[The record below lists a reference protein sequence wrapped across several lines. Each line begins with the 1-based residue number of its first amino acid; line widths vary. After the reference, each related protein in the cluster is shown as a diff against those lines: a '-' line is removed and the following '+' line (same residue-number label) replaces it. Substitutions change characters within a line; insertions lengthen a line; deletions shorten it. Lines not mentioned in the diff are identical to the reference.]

1 MVSSADN
8 YVDLISQL
16 EEAKF
21 LQLFKHLLKNSY
33 VGSCIEGVPVPVPNA
48 ELWYRVVW
56 PQGATS
62 VQSMGEL
69 FQIVHLPQSLWG
81 KDVIEKTF
89 LKNLRAALVS
99 LRGMDAIRP
108 VLGLSYSYLIDDK
121 KESRKY
127 EQYYRPSEGSTYYLF
142 TNVDHDYF
150 LSYKDGQ
157 YVPSEAVNKIAK
169 ELFKDVLGI
178 SLGWVGFGVGTP
190 RTAVSGAHSEV
201 EEAIVRLINTPS
213 DYYLI
218 ARGGRICVVPE
229 TNRGLYF
236 ASDSTSKTIGE
247 ASRGLCASLTGRLSK
262 SVLIGAGKLEELE
275 SLINNRGVKERDI
288 QAFLEDNPGF
298 LFSLNERYCEL
309 RPQVGLVDKND
320 IELVPDF
327 MARVEDTYIWDI
339 IELKLP
345 RHPIVIQRRG
355 QARPS
360 AIAAKAI
367 CQLLKYS
374 NYFSVRRNRNK
385 IHSEYGISAYE
396 PALVL
401 VMGRSPSRQVYQWE
415 SVKKEFPMVKSSRT
429 ITCYSARLN

>member
-1 MVSSADN
+1 MRQDTFCQSNLKMVSSADN

-288 QAFLEDNPGF
+288 QAFLEDNPRWVRMNAR
-298 LFSLNERYCEL
+298 FSKYIRTVHYGTERRDYIEL
-309 RPQVGLVDKND
+309 LYQEEKLVMDLPGEILHKSWDVVLVDAPNGYEDHHPGRMKS
-320 IELVPDF
+320 IF
-327 MARVEDTYIWDI
+327 MASRLASQKGVVIVHDMDRKVE
-339 IELKLP
+339 
-345 RHPIVIQRRG
+345 
-355 QARPS
+355 
-360 AIAAKAI
+360 
-367 CQLLKYS
+367 
-374 NYFSVRRNRNK
+374 
-385 IHSEYGISAYE
+385 
-396 PALVL
+396 
-401 VMGRSPSRQVYQWE
+401 QVYANR
-415 SVKKEFPMVKSSRT
+415 FLG
-429 ITCYSARLN
+429 TCIRSCRRLGVFSCAR